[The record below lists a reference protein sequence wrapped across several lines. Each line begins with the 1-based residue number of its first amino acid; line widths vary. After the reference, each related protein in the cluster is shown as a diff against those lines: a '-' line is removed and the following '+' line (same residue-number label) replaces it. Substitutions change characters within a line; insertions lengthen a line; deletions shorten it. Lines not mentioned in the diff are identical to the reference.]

1 MIQIEGLH
9 KYYNR
14 NKNNE
19 CHALKEVC
27 LEIREGEMVAIM
39 GKSGAGKSTLLH
51 ILSGIDRFDAGDVR
65 VDGLSLSGV
74 SDGQLARYRNQTV
87 GIVLQDFGLIDDYTV
102 LDNVLIPLYFAGETG
117 KKAKARASDVL
128 HLLGIGGL
136 SRHKASEL
144 SGGQRQRVAIARA
157 IVHAPS
163 YLMADEP
170 TGALDAQTTED
181 ILAVFKRLNQ
191 AGITV
196 IIVTHDPLVAEFC
209 DRTIQIADGRIA
221 PSHEMV

>member
-19 CHALKEVC
+19 CHALKDIH
-27 LEIREGEMVAIM
+27 LEIRDGEMVAIM

-51 ILSGIDRFDAGDVR
+51 ILGGIDRFDAGDVR
-65 VDGLSLSGV
+65 VDTISLSDI

-102 LDNVLIPLYFAGETG
+102 LDNVLIPLYFAGETR
-117 KKAKARASDVL
+117 KKAKSRATNIL
-128 HLLGIGGL
+128 RLLGIDQL

-157 IVHAPS
+157 MVHTPS
-163 YLMADEP
+163 YLLADEP
-170 TGALDAQTTED
+170 TGALDVQTTED
-181 ILAVFKRLNQ
+181 ILTVFRRLNQ
-191 AGITV
+191 TGITV
-196 IIVTHDPLVAEFC
+196 IIVTHDPMVADFC
-209 DRTIQIADGRIA
+209 DRTIQIGDGRIGQ
-221 PSHEMV
+221 SES